1 MAFFCG
7 QLTGF
12 LDFVTQTAYQVLIWV
27 FQFRVCFLKPEI
39 FSDVNFE
46 FLTYIDD
53 ILSHFPDFWRQKQ
66 SIYVG
71 HDGINKKLRLNF
83 ENIW

>member
-27 FQFRVCFLKPEI
+27 FQFRVRFLKPEI

-46 FLTYIDD
+46 SHIDD
-53 ILSHFPDFWRQKQ
+53 ILSHFPVFWRQK
-66 SIYVG
+66 YLFFV
-71 HDGINKKLRLNF
+71 
-83 ENIW
+83 